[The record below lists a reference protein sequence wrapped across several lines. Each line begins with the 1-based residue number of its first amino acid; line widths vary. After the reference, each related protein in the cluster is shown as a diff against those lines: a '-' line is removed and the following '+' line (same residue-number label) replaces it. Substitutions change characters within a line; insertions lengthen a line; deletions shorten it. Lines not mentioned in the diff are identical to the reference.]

1 MKAKRKRKK
10 KRKRKTERNEKK
22 KKRKRKREKKKKK
35 KNLIE
40 KITLLYYTSMG
51 IIRLKGV
58 LGPVSRKSPKLF
70 GRISVDIILFVSS
83 KRRRLE
89 ARNFAVIFIF
99 IPFTTYE
106 KTSFTE

>member
-1 MKAKRKRKK
+1 MKAKR

-22 KKRKRKREKKKKK
+22 KKKRKREKKRKKKKK

-58 LGPVSRKSPKLF
+58 L
-70 GRISVDIILFVSS
+70 
-83 KRRRLE
+83 RRTVR
-89 ARNFAVIFIF
+89 
-99 IPFTTYE
+99 
-106 KTSFTE
+106 SD